1 MNGFVACKDLLEEIP
16 RCITKPIKEHYM
28 KKGFLIFAALLF
40 SMAFIQGCKKGSDGT
55 NGKYGI
61 KAGSFTYVMNLGF
74 GPVET
79 VTYFDDYG
87 AKECS
92 ETKTEMKL
100 FGVKISQ
107 HNRTLTKDGYSYNLD
122 LTKKTGTKMKLE
134 GLGEDMKMSF
144 AAMSA
149 AMKDSITVKE
159 LGEEDVI
166 GKKCR
171 KIEVTMKDGG
181 SMGTFWLWKNI
192 TLKME
197 NKDKKTGAA
206 FAFTATKVEE
216 LSSVPNDLFEIPSD
230 IKITETT
237 MPAE

>member
-1 MNGFVACKDLLEEIP
+1 MRRFSFIVC
-16 RCITKPIKEHYM
+16 
-28 KKGFLIFAALLF
+28 AAVIA
-40 SMAFIQGCKKGSDGT
+40 SCAVTGCKKGADNA

-61 KAGSFTYVMNLGF
+61 KAGSFTYSMNLGF

-79 VTYFDDYG
+79 VTWFDDYG

-92 ETKTEMKL
+92 ETKSEMKL

-107 HNRTLTKDGYSYNLD
+107 HNRNLTKDGYSYSLD
-122 LTKKTGTKMKLE
+122 LTKKTGTKMKIE
-134 GLGEDMKMSF
+134 GLPEDMKMSF

-197 NKDKKTGAA
+197 NRDKNTGAA
-206 FAFTATKVEE
+206 FAFTATKAEE
-216 LSSVPNDLFEIPSD
+216 LSSVPQDLFDIPSD
-230 IKITETT
+230 IKITETK
-237 MPAE
+237 MSAE